1 MQDRDAS
8 EGTPRWVKVTG
19 IVTIVLLLLF
29 TSLHLIGRGLLGPM
43 LGGHGDDAVDSGGAE
58 HGQHQP

>member
-8 EGTPRWVKVTG
+8 EGAPRWVKVTG

-29 TSLHLIGRGLLGPM
+29 TSLHLIGRGLLGPT
-43 LGGHGDDAVDSGGAE
+43 LGGHGDGAVDSGGAE
-58 HGQHQP
+58 HGRHQP